1 MIHAAKSYGGKL
13 FFLVE
18 DEGREST
25 EQHAERTYT
34 RKGIFAYD
42 YATKKTQNISS
53 GDITD
58 YTVDEVSQT
67 LYYYVLMTVYINVN
81 CRTARRKES
90 IKWSKMKQISA
101 SFPLTENIYI

>member
-1 MIHAAKSYGGKL
+1 M
-13 FFLVE
+13 E

-42 YATKKTQNISS
+42 YATKKTENISS

-67 LYYYVLMTVYINVN
+67 LYYYVFNDGLYKRKLSDNKAERIN
-81 CRTARRKES
+81 TASARLIS
-90 IKWSKMKQISA
+90 PCSKDSERI
-101 SFPLTENIYI
+101 IR